1 MSSDELQKLISK
13 TIFEHQE
20 RMPPGQGFNLY
31 SKGACD
37 MLAANL
43 VTVLEQTFGAPPDG
57 E

>member
-13 TIFEHQE
+13 TLHEHQQQ
-20 RMPPGQGFNLY
+20 MPPGQGFNLY
-31 SKGACD
+31 SKSACD
-37 MLAANL
+37 MLARNL